1 MRVGRSVLVT
11 LSAGCTLAAG
21 SFAVRAAHRANAD
34 PRAPLRD
41 EARVREQNIAFYEGR
56 LTRDPSSA
64 FDLAQLASL
73 HLQRGRERGDP
84 QDVLRAEAL
93 ARTSIGDRETRNTR
107 AYTTLVSALMTQ
119 HRFVEARAWAERL
132 VALDSTSL
140 SARAVLGEIEM
151 ELGDYAAARRSF
163 GALYGRRANL
173 VVAPRLAR
181 WLELQG
187 QVEAARR
194 LLRGALDSARAQPR
208 LPREQLTWFALRVGD
223 LELRTGHLGAARRA
237 FRHGL
242 AIAPQ
247 DARLL
252 AAMARLEAARGGSHW
267 RRAIAFGE
275 RAIAIAPDPA
285 TLGLVGDGYSALGDS
300 AQAASYWRAMEAVTL
315 AQPGGFHRAWSLF
328 LLDHERRVP
337 EVLERVRE
345 EVRTRPDIY
354 GWDLLAWA
362 LHRAGLDQEALP
374 AMARALS
381 LGTQDASLFYHA
393 GMIERSLGRRIAAR
407 DALTRA
413 LATNPWFPQAAQARA
428 ELESL

>member
-1 MRVGRSVLVT
+1 MAEGEDIALGELYDRYGRTLYALALAIVREPADAEEVVVDAFGQAWRQAAAFDPLRGSVGAWLATIARSRALDM
-11 LSAGCTLAAG
+11 
-21 SFAVRAAHRANAD
+21 VRARGRRTRAHERAAQLSDEGIATPVAALGPD
-34 PRAPLRD
+34 PGRGVERS
-41 EARVREQNIAFYEGR
+41 EAR
-56 LTRDPSSA
+56 
-64 FDLAQLASL
+64 
-73 HLQRGRERGDP
+73 
-84 QDVLRAEAL
+84 
-93 ARTSIGDRETRNTR
+93 
-107 AYTTLVSALMTQ
+107 
-119 HRFVEARAWAERL
+119 RL
-132 VALDSTSL
+132 VAQALSSL
-140 SARAVLGEIEM
+140 PEPQRVAIELAYFEGLSQSEIAE
-151 ELGDYAAARRSF
+151 
-163 GALYGRRANL
+163 
-173 VVAPRLAR
+173 
-181 WLELQG
+181 
-187 QVEAARR
+187 
-194 LLRGALDSARAQPR
+194 
-208 LPREQLTWFALRVGD
+208 
-223 LELRTGHLGAARRA
+223 RRA

-267 RRAIAFGE
+267 RGAIAFGE

-345 EVRTRPDIY
+345 EIRTRPDIY

-374 AMARALS
+374 VMARALS

-393 GMIERSLGRRIAAR
+393 GMIERSLGHRIAAR